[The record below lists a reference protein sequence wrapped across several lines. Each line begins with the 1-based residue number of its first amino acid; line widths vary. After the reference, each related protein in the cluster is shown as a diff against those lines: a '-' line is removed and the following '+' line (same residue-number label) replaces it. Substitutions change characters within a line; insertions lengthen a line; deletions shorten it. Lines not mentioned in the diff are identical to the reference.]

1 MNVEPFPFITVSGPP
16 RERGRQYGRAA
27 ADRIRKGIG
36 HYAAQVARYRLS
48 SDDIASLARAYS
60 PMIARFDP
68 TYIEEMHGIAEGAGV
83 SFEDVLLINARTEI
97 LKLAEKPHLRDA
109 LTAAGETDGCTA
121 VVVMPQAAADG
132 RLIHAIN
139 WDWKVECVETG
150 VVLRIRRDDGPDVL
164 TFTEAG
170 ALARTGLNARGIA
183 ITGNYLES
191 DRDYSQIGVPL
202 PMIRRKALESDNL
215 ALAMHTV
222 YATAKS
228 ASSNMIVSHA
238 GGVAID
244 FECAPDET
252 FQVHPRDGLLVHAN
266 HWLNPSALAK
276 LQDRGVAN
284 MPSSLFRQLRAD
296 DLLRRDLGRL
306 TPGHVIAALQ
316 DDFESPWSLC
326 QPPRLNFAGVRMAT
340 VARIV
345 MQPDIGVM
353 QVAPLPSEGHPDTTY
368 SLFDTASNEADG

>member
-1 MNVEPFPFITVSGPP
+1 MTVEPFPLITIAGPP
-16 RERGRQYGRAA
+16 RERGRQDGHAA
-27 ADRIRKGIG
+27 AARIRKGIG
-36 HYAAQVARYRLS
+36 HYAAQAARYRLS
-48 SDDIASLARAYS
+48 SDDIAGLARAYT

-68 TYIEEMHGIAEGAGV
+68 AYVEEMHGIAEGAGV

-121 VVVMPQAAADG
+121 VVVMPQATADG

-170 ALARTGLNARGIA
+170 ALARTGLNSRGIA

-215 ALAMHTV
+215 ALAMHAV

-238 GGVAID
+238 GGVAIN

-252 FQVHPRDGLLVHAN
+252 FQIHPQDGLLVHAN

-276 LQDRGVAN
+276 LRDRGVAN

-296 DLLRRDLGRL
+296 DLLRRDLGNL
-306 TPGHVIAALQ
+306 TPAHVIAALR

-326 QPPRLNFAGVRMAT
+326 QPPRMNFAGVRMAT

-353 QVAPLPSEGHPDTTY
+353 RVAPLPSEGHDETLY
-368 SLFDTASNEADG
+368 SLSDTASSEAGA